1 MHESTN
7 THKLGRRPRR
17 TVRVITATA
26 FGYCGWHS
34 RRERGGAE
42 AICELWHWQ
51 PLTAEKN
58 KPNIQHLQDA
68 GRNGGRKRGRRWGLA
83 EGGWVGVGGRTCIQ
97 TYHPSGVWGVEAQR
111 EVYVCLRV
119 EDGRCN
125 ERGGVRE
132 TKGGLGKHKLK
143 ALNVTAHS
151 IALRHRSLL
160 PILFAA
166 FYNINNLENIAA
178 DCSEV
183 AQRKKYV
190 ALCFYFFCSWAEDW
204 EESNHSTYFMKEEI
218 TPEDA
223 LEHYRTKRT
232 SHCGVSSPVQPMLPG
247 WGCLVGCVLT
257 GEAGG
262 AKKYRGRERQML
274 SPLGQTQ
281 MDTPRKNWLDDLQQ
295 KDSKNSLEVKHIQTA
310 GWKYPSVVYKVR
322 EIFSPHGQYCI
333 TLTLIKTYEV
343 VKKI

>member
-1 MHESTN
+1 M
-7 THKLGRRPRR
+7 GDIR
-17 TVRVITATA
+17 A
-26 FGYCGWHS
+26 
-34 RRERGGAE
+34 ERGGAE

-83 EGGWVGVGGRTCIQ
+83 EGGLVGVGGRTCIQ
-97 TYHPSGVWGVEAQR
+97 AYHPSGVWGVEAQR

-190 ALCFYFFCSWAEDW
+190 ALCFYFFCSWAEDG
-204 EESNHSTYFMKEEI
+204 EEPNHSTYFMKEEI

-274 SPLGQTQ
+274 SPLDQTQ

-310 GWKYPSVVYKVR
+310 GWKYPCVVYKVR
-322 EIFSPHGQYCI
+322 EIFFFPMDNTALLSHWLRHMRWWKRFKMAI
-333 TLTLIKTYEV
+333 TTCCTWI
-343 VKKI
+343 

>member
-17 TVRVITATA
+17 AVQVITATA
-26 FGYCGWHS
+26 LGYCGWHS
-34 RRERGGAE
+34 RGERWCRGN
-42 AICELWHWQ
+42 LWT
-51 PLTAEKN
+51 LTLATFN
-58 KPNIQHLQDA
+58 
-68 GRNGGRKRGRRWGLA
+68 GRKEQTKYTAFTRRREEWRQEEGEEVGIGR
-83 EGGWVGVGGRTCIQ
+83 GWVGGGGGQDMHTSLSSIR
-97 TYHPSGVWGVEAQR
+97 GVRCRGSAGG
-111 EVYVCLRV
+111 VCLRV

-190 ALCFYFFCSWAEDW
+190 ALCFYFFCSWAEDG
-204 EESNHSTYFMKEEI
+204 EQPNHSRYFMKEEI

-223 LEHYRTKRT
+223 REHYRTKRT

-274 SPLGQTQ
+274 SPLDQTQ

-295 KDSKNSLEVKHIQTA
+295 KDSKHSLEVKHIQTA
-310 GWKYPSVVYKVR
+310 GWKYLCVVYKVR
-322 EIFSPHGQYCI
+322 EIYFFPPWTILHYSHI
-333 TLTLIKTYEV
+333 D
-343 VKKI
+343 